1 MQRIDAYSRL
11 QYNTINTVFNLV
23 YDMYIP
29 ILLLLALPGLEPV
42 PGLSGGRAPSTH
54 RDGWEA
60 QIEGVHNILL
70 GQMVKH
76 G

>member
-11 QYNTINTVFNLV
+11 QYNTNTVFNLV

-60 QIEGVHNILL
+60 QIEGVHHILL